1 MSFAGGTFKF
11 TGSFSGTFS
20 IGAATFS
27 PTDIAGIHA
36 WYKGD
41 AGVLNGSGS
50 AATNGQTVGTWQD
63 QSGNTRH
70 ATQGVD
76 ADRPIYVASSSLNSM
91 PALNFDGVSD
101 YLKSTISVTTTTVT
115 AFIAYRLDSIAAPCR
130 LSSIVAAINADFNY
144 SSSAIL
150 GYYAS
155 TTKLQGYRNPND
167 KSSKTGIGAAPYNAI
182 ICSQWDS
189 ANHTLYFNSTTGETP
204 VASAEGAFNAVEW
217 WLGSGRNGPGVPLS
231 PTNCHIAEMILYTT
245 SLSATD
251 RNNVLDYLNTRFA
264 VY

>member
-1 MSFAGGTFKF
+1 MIGTFNIEGSLSF
-11 TGSFSGTFS
+11 SGSFSITRS
-20 IGAATFS
+20 S
-27 PTDIAGIHA
+27 DVPKSIAGLHA
-36 WYKGD
+36 WYRGD
-41 AGVLNGSGS
+41 RGVLNASDLP
-50 AATNGQTVGTWQD
+50 AANGEAVKTWQD
-63 QSGNTRH
+63 QSGNNRH
-70 ATQGVD
+70 ATQLVV
-76 ADRPIYVASSSLNSM
+76 ADQPLYVTASSINST

-115 AFIAYRLDSIAAPCR
+115 AFIVYRLDSIAAPCR

-167 KSSKTGIGAAPYNAI
+167 KSFKSALGAAPYNAI
-182 ICSQWDS
+182 ICSQWDGT
-189 ANHTLYFNSTTGETP
+189 NHTLYYNSTTGQAS

-231 PTNCHIAEMILYTT
+231 PTNCHIAEMALYTT
-245 SLSATD
+245 SVSGTD
-251 RNNVLDYLNTRFA
+251 RNTMLNYLNSRYA
-264 VY
+264 VF